1 MYLMIFGMMANNM
14 FELNLYTQIAL
25 TILLAVFGIAL
36 SMMVIRWL
44 VRVMRVEADQ
54 SQVLRLVNQGN
65 CASQYHLSVST
76 TAPNLKFSLNVD
88 GIPLAPVYEEIEEEV
103 VEEQI
108 VVQAG
113 QKPAATAAVPATN
126 TSAQDAQKTE
136 KLDTGDALQKGQEA
150 SAKAGVVA
158 NLLGVIGSVLPGSL
172 GKSVKGAAGG
182 ARKAQATSAK
192 ALQAPKSAQRKMDA
206 VKKSGGRLGV
216 KADAAQDTG
225 VARPKPRGGQPQGKR
240 DQAEFSRTTRNIVK
254 KIKRTVEKEG
264 VVQTVDLNPGDV
276 LFVTLEISK
285 QDKRYPTGSFGYSLE
300 SQPVPLNR
308 QFGDAPAAV
317 KKGQVHF
324 APIARWRYW
333 MPSVSVSL
341 YLILLA
347 LLAYYLVL
355 FIWA

>member
-1 MYLMIFGMMANNM
+1 M
-14 FELNLYTQIAL
+14 FELNLYAQIAL
-25 TILLAVFGIAL
+25 TILLAVLGIAV
-36 SMMVIRWL
+36 SVMVVRWL

-54 SQVLRLVNQGN
+54 SQTLRLVNQGN
-65 CASQYHLSVST
+65 CASQYHLSVDT
-76 TAPNLKFSLNVD
+76 PAPNLKFSFNVD
-88 GIPLAPVYEEIEEEV
+88 GIPLAPVYEEIEEEI
-103 VEEQI
+103 VEEET

-113 QKPAATAAVPATN
+113 QKTAATAAVPATN
-126 TSAQDAQKTE
+126 TSAQAAQKTE
-136 KLDTGDALQKGQEA
+136 KLNTGDALQKGQDA
-150 SAKAGVVA
+150 SAKAGVLA

-192 ALQAPKSAQRKMDA
+192 AIQAPKSAQRKMDVA
-206 VKKSGGRLGV
+206 KKSGSRLGL

-225 VARPKPRGGQPQGKR
+225 VVARPKPRAGQAHAKR

-254 KIKRTVEKEG
+254 KIKKTVEKVG
-264 VVQTVDLNPGDV
+264 VVQTVDLDPGDV

-285 QDKRYPTGSFGYSLE
+285 QGKRYPTGSFGYSLE

-333 MPSVSVSL
+333 MPSISVSL

-347 LLAYYLVL
+347 LLAYYLIL
-355 FIWA
+355 YIWA